1 MKLKNKV
8 ILITGASRGIGRA
21 IAIACAKD
29 GATLVL
35 TYKSKHEEMQ
45 KTVKLCERFA
55 NPVVMKCDIT
65 KKEDVIDLFRIIRGS
80 YGIMYGLV
88 NNAGIVRDR
97 TLEKMHENEWQE
109 VIATNL
115 SSLYYVTKPA
125 IPLMTKGGSIVNISS
140 IVGIR
145 GNGGQTNYAAT
156 KAGVIGFTKSL
167 AKELKK
173 KNIRVNSVAPS
184 LIKTDMTRGLN
195 VPASLV
201 GRPEDVAIA
210 VVSMLSP
217 TYYKTGQVIRVKS
230 KSSI

>member
-173 KNIRVNSVAPS
+173 RTS
-184 LIKTDMTRGLN
+184 G
-195 VPASLV
+195 
-201 GRPEDVAIA
+201 
-210 VVSMLSP
+210 
-217 TYYKTGQVIRVKS
+217 
-230 KSSI
+230 